1 MVNVTA
7 KAYGKGLLIAGDT
20 KAVKEQ
26 LKSLGGRW
34 NRGCAGWMFPG
45 SKHASVVAELRRLGH
60 DVIDSF
66 TSGGASELA
75 ASSKED
81 SSPPAA
87 KKRKAEAKDNQ
98 AKDNQVS
105 VSSFSGSLSVDIR
118 EVKPGK
124 KGIFTDD
131 CLT

>member
-45 SKHASVVAELRRLGH
+45 SKHASVVAELWRLGH

-98 AKDNQVS
+98 AKKFFALGEKAVS
-105 VSSFSGSLSVDIR
+105 VSSFSGNL
-118 EVKPGK
+118 
-124 KGIFTDD
+124 
-131 CLT
+131 C

>member
-98 AKDNQVS
+98 AKDNQVP
-105 VSSFSGSLSVDIR
+105 VSSFSLSVDIR